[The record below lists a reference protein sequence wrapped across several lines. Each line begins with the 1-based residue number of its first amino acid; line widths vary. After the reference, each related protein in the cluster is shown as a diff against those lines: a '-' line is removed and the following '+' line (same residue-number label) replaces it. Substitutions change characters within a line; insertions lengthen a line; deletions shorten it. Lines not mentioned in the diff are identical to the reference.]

1 MMIRGGYY
9 IYSNNDRYISQAACM
24 QITLV
29 GIKNMLVQAVPFLY
43 ARNSILN
50 ALLLVFI
57 GAMYLRAFFLIKKTT
72 SKRFLFVMMF
82 VIASFMWTIIV
93 FPQNT
98 GNIMSALPRTLPYCF
113 VTCYLLSELR
123 SFEWIEY
130 YMGRYSIVT
139 MLFSLVSAVFIFRNG
154 HITTSQW
161 SSYSMPLSY
170 VTMVAAM
177 WLLYRYFREEK
188 AIWFFLSLLCIAVI
202 VAYGSRNPLLAIIAF
217 IIISVLKKV
226 SNTQTKHRIRYLIMT
241 LIGCAFLIWWK
252 ECLVLFGKL
261 FSMLNISSRTIELL
275 TESTIST
282 SGRDVIHA
290 ELITA
295 LNEHPFIG
303 FGILGDEIV
312 LNDISQSAH
321 GLYLSIFSNY
331 GYIIGGLI
339 LIVLIYWNFSAYKCA
354 NTKEK
359 EILLIYMC
367 LVWPRGFTGGDIWSS
382 DVFWW
387 LLGLVLSM
395 ISYNY
400 KECIEEIEYDKGITY
415 N

>member
-1 MMIRGGYY
+1 MIREEYY
-9 IYSNNDRYISQAACM
+9 IYSDNDRYISQATCM

-50 ALLLVFI
+50 TLLLIFI
-57 GAMYLRAFFLIKKTT
+57 GAMYLRTFFLIKKTT

-130 YMGRYSIVT
+130 YMGRCSIVT
-139 MLFSLVSAVFIFRNG
+139 LLFSLASAVFIFRNG
-154 HITTSQW
+154 HITSSQW

-188 AIWFFLSLLCIAVI
+188 ARWLLLSLLCIAVI

-226 SNTQTKHRIRYLIMT
+226 SNTQTKHKIRYLIMT
-241 LIGCAFLIWWK
+241 LIGCAFLIWWQ
-252 ECLVLFGKL
+252 ECLVLIGNL
-261 FSMLNISSRTIELL
+261 FSTLNISSRTIELL

-295 LNEHPFIG
+295 LNERPFIG
-303 FGILGDEIV
+303 FGVLGDEIV

-321 GLYLSIFSNY
+321 GLYLSILSNY

-339 LIVLIYWNFSAYKCA
+339 LIVLIYWNFSAYKYA